1 MITKVNTAN
10 FAEEVLN
17 SEIPVL
23 VDFFA
28 VWCGPC
34 KMVSPVIDSLAEDLD
49 GKVKVC
55 KLDIDQ
61 SMDIAIK
68 YHVMSVPTLMLFKD
82 GDEAR
87 RVSGAMPKEMILSE
101 FEEFF

>member
-1 MITKVNTAN
+1 MITKVNSKN
-10 FAEEVLN
+10 FEEEVLK
-17 SEIPVL
+17 SELPVL

-34 KMVSPVIDSLAEDLD
+34 KMVSPVIDSLSEDLD

-61 SMDIAIK
+61 SMDIAMK

-82 GDEAR
+82 GGEAH
-87 RVSGAMPKEMILSE
+87 RVSGAMPKEMILGE

>member
-34 KMVSPVIDSLAEDLD
+34 KMVSPVIDSPAEDLD

-82 GDEAR
+82 GDEAH

>member
-1 MITKVNTAN
+1 MITKVNSKN
-10 FAEEVLN
+10 FDEEVIK
-17 SEIPVL
+17 SELPVL

-68 YHVMSVPTLMLFKD
+68 YHVMSVPTLMLFKN
-82 GDEAR
+82 GEEAH
-87 RVSGAMPKEMILSE
+87 RVSGAMPKEMILGE
-101 FEEFF
+101 FGEFF